1 MAGMTWL
8 DRISFLKLIGTY
20 LAVLIA
26 SPIVGA
32 ILFFFPILPVYG
44 LMGWEFSNLG
54 PIATFIY
61 GIMFDIFVATPAFM
75 VLAIAKLVRKN
86 SGRIKGDGNHTT
98 VDSR

>member
-20 LAVLIA
+20 LAVLTA

-32 ILFFFPILPVYG
+32 ILFFFPILPLYA

-61 GIMFDIFVATPAFM
+61 GIMFDIFVVTPAFI
-75 VLAIAKLVRKN
+75 VLVIVKWVRKN
-86 SGRIKGDGNHTT
+86 SGY
-98 VDSR
+98 